1 MTIHVSVDSWSK
13 AKLRELRVVA
23 VAQWPER
30 LLLEHEIRSSN
41 PTISEHF
48 KFVNCMERTKM

>member
-13 AKLRELRVVA
+13 TKLREVRVVA
-23 VAQWPER
+23 VAQWLKR
-30 LLLEHEIRSSN
+30 LLLKHGVRRSN

>member
-13 AKLRELRVVA
+13 AELRELRVVA
-23 VAQWPER
+23 VAQWPKW
-30 LLLEHEIRSSN
+30 LLLKHGVRRSN
-41 PTISEHF
+41 PTVSEHF